1 MGKRFFFG
9 FSMFFALVGL
19 LAADHLLGF
28 TWGLFLLCCG
38 MCLGGIYE
46 LGRMF
51 KFRGLPLDVGLLALS
66 ALALLGYVQLLANPP
81 SFGAFA
87 RLAWG
92 GVYQHHV
99 WMPPGMQGLRDLT
112 LLAPLLVAV
121 IFPLVGLTRKDVS
134 NLSPRITNN
143 LGVFLYVIF
152 PIAVILWLRKVPGSG
167 PWLLYLLLAA
177 SRLGDVGAYL
187 LGKAVGRH
195 KLIPHLSAGK
205 TIEGAIAG
213 LAFSAIG
220 GVIAVLWANNAGG
233 LGLKP
238 VLVEWWHGA
247 LLGGFVG
254 IAAQSGDLVES
265 GFKRAAGIKDSG
277 QLVPSFGGVMDIMDN
292 FMLTGPL
299 ILIVLALL

>member
-9 FSMFFALVGL
+9 FSMFFALLGV

-28 TWGLFLLCCG
+28 TWGFFLLCCG
-38 MCLGGIYE
+38 MCLGGIHE

-51 KFRGLPLDVGLLALS
+51 KFRGLPLDIGLLALS

-81 SFGAFA
+81 SFGALS
-87 RLAWG
+87 RMGWG
-92 GVYQHHV
+92 GSYAHHF
-99 WMPPGMQGLRDLT
+99 MLPPGMNGLRDLT
-112 LLAPLLVAV
+112 LMAPLLAAV
-121 IFPLVGLTRKDVS
+121 IFPLAGLTRKDVS

-167 PWLLYLLLAA
+167 PWLLYFLLTA

-187 LGKAVGRH
+187 LGKAFGRH

-205 TIEGAIAG
+205 TVEGAIAG
-213 LAFSAIG
+213 LLFSAIG
-220 GVIAVLWANNAGG
+220 GMVVLLIANGG
-233 LGLKP
+233 GPGLKP
-238 VLVEWWHGA
+238 TLVHWWQGA

-277 QLVPSFGGVMDIMDN
+277 NLVPSFGGVMDIMDN

-299 ILIVLALL
+299 ILVVMALL

>member
-9 FSMFFALVGL
+9 FSMFFALVGM
-19 LAADHLLGF
+19 LAADHLLGV
-28 TWGLFLLCCG
+28 TWFFYLFCTG
-38 MCLGGIYE
+38 MCLGGVYE

-51 KFRGLPLDVGLLALS
+51 RFRGLPLDVGLLAFSTLVFFGYIQILADPPTLG
-66 ALALLGYVQLLANPP
+66 ALA
-81 SFGAFA
+81 
-87 RLAWG
+87 RLWPDGSSPAG
-92 GVYQHHV
+92 GTLKSLV
-99 WMPPGMQGLRDLT
+99 
-112 LLAPLLVAV
+112 LLAPVAV
-121 IFPLVGLTRKDVS
+121 CVFFPLVGLTFRDVA
-134 NLSPRITNN
+134 NLAPRIVNN
-143 LGVFLYVIF
+143 LGVFLYLIF
-152 PIAVILWLRKVPGSG
+152 PIGIVLWLRRVPDAG
-167 PWLLYLLLAA
+167 PWLLYFLLAA

-187 LGKAVGRH
+187 LGKAFGRN

-205 TIEGAIAG
+205 TIEGAIGG
-213 LAFSAIG
+213 LLFSALG
-220 GVIAVLWANNAGG
+220 GMAVLMWANGVG
-233 LGLKP
+233 PGLKP

-277 QLVPSFGGVMDIMDN
+277 QLVPSFGGVMDIIDN

>member
-9 FSMFFALVGL
+9 FSMFFALLGVL
-19 LAADHLLGF
+19 VADHLLGVS
-28 TWGLFLLCCG
+28 WGFFLLCCG

-51 KFRGLPLDVGLLALS
+51 KFRDLPLDTGLLCLAS
-66 ALALLGYVQLLANPP
+66 LALMGYVQLIASPP
-81 SFGAFA
+81 EFGALA
-87 RLAWG
+87 RMNWG
-92 GVYQHHV
+92 RAFVPHFSL
-99 WMPPGMQGLRDLT
+99 PPGMEGLRHLT
-112 LLAPLLVAV
+112 LLAPLLAAV

-152 PIAVILWLRKVPGSG
+152 PIAVILWLRKLPGSG
-167 PWLLYLLLAA
+167 PWLLYFLLTA

-187 LGKAVGRH
+187 LGKAFGRH

-205 TIEGAIAG
+205 TIEGALAG

-220 GVIAVLWANNAGG
+220 GVLVVLIANGAGQ
-233 LGLKP
+233 GLKP
-238 VLVEWWHGA
+238 VLVHWWQGA

>member
-9 FSMFFALVGL
+9 FSMFFAL
-19 LAADHLLGF
+19 LAVLVADHLLGVS
-28 TWGLFLLCCG
+28 WGFFVLSVG

-51 KFRGLPLDVGLLALS
+51 RFRELPLDTGLLYLAS
-66 ALALLGYVQLLANPP
+66 LALLGYVQLIAAPP
-81 SFGAFA
+81 DFGA
-87 RLAWG
+87 LAWMKWG
-92 GVYQHHV
+92 PGQVV
-99 WMPPGMQGLRDLT
+99 DLALPPHLRSLT
-112 LLAPLLVAV
+112 LLAPLLAAV

-143 LGVFLYVIF
+143 LGIFLYVIF
-152 PIAVILWLRKVPGSG
+152 PIALILWLRKVPGSG
-167 PWLLYLLLAA
+167 PWLLYFLLTA

-187 LGKAVGRH
+187 LGKAFGRH

-205 TIEGAIAG
+205 TVEGALAG
-213 LAFSAIG
+213 LLFSAIG
-220 GVIAVLWANNAGG
+220 GTLVVLIANNAGQ
-233 LGLKP
+233 GLKP

-299 ILIVLALL
+299 ILIVLALWSL